1 MKRIRLWGLIA
12 GLLLLLVGCG
22 RAETTG
28 VTKPVTTQGHRYI
41 PTLFFHGWG
50 SSYHAETHM
59 ADAIVKAGKTKTIV
73 RAMVAKNGTVTLK
86 GHFRSGDYRPIVE
99 VNFANNRSSDYPTV
113 GRWAKNVVV
122 ALQRTYGI
130 TSFNMVGHSM
140 GNMAITY
147 YLLANAQNERL
158 PQLRQ
163 QVAIAGHF
171 NGILGMDDS
180 PNQMTLNAAGR
191 PNKLRPAY
199 RQLLGLRRVYP
210 RQQVRVLNIYGD
222 KGDGTHSD
230 GSVSNA
236 SSRSLRYLV
245 AARARS
251 YREVKITGKH
261 AQHSQLHENAQ
272 VDRLLIDFLWPTH

>member
-1 MKRIRLWGLIA
+1 MS
-12 GLLLLLVGCG
+12 GC
-22 RAETTG
+22 R
-28 VTKPVTTQGHRYI
+28 
-41 PTLFFHGWG
+41 
-50 SSYHAETHM
+50 S
-59 ADAIVKAGKTKTIV
+59 
-73 RAMVAKNGTVTLK
+73 
-86 GHFRSGDYRPIVE
+86 SGDK
-99 VNFANNRSSDYPTV
+99 S
-113 GRWAKNVVV
+113 
-122 ALQRTYGI
+122 Q
-130 TSFNMVGHSM
+130 
-140 GNMAITY
+140 
-147 YLLANAQNERL
+147 
-158 PQLRQ
+158 
-163 QVAIAGHF
+163 
-171 NGILGMDDS
+171 
-180 PNQMTLNAAGR
+180 LNAAGR